1 MRLEIKVLVFCGA
14 LWAVPAAAGDFY
26 TNFAAAVT
34 RIDIDGDEVKP
45 FVGALKLG
53 YEFADNFGLEIQYGV
68 GIDDDKNDL
77 DQKIEVSQQGAA
89 FLRISSGSAYNNVRL
104 YLLAGYSQTEV
115 SVDGADPTDDNKYDG
130 FAWGVGAE
138 EFLQSVKNLAFV
150 AEYYRYYDRQEVTI
164 DAVSLGFR
172 YKF

>member
-1 MRLEIKVLVFCGA
+1 MRLVTKALVFWCTV
-14 LWAVPAAAGDFY
+14 WAAPAFASDFY

-34 RIDIDGDEVKP
+34 RIDIAGDEVKP
-45 FVGALKLG
+45 FLGSIRLG
-53 YEFADNFGLEIQYGV
+53 YEIADNFALEVQYGM
-68 GIDDDKNDL
+68 GMDDDKNAM
-77 DQKIEVSQQGAA
+77 DQKIKIDSQAAA

-104 YLLAGYSQTEV
+104 YLLAGYSQMEL
-115 SVDGADPTDDNKYDG
+115 SVDDADPTDADKYDG

-150 AEYYRYYDRQEVTI
+150 AEYLRYYNRSDVSI
-164 DAVSLGFR
+164 DALSLGFR